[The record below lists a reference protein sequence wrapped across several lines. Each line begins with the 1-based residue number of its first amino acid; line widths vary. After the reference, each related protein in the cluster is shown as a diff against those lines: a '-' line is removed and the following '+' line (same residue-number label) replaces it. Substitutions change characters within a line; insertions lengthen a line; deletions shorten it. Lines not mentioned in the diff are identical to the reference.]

1 MIISVFLGNT
11 GQKYARTR
19 HNLGWMLLEHLS
31 FYNNLRWIS
40 KFKGEYA
47 KHSNPEQ
54 LLLKPQTLM
63 NNSGES
69 AAAALSFF
77 KLKPENLIVIHDD
90 LELPFGTIQ
99 IKKGGGAGGHN
110 GLRSI
115 IKLTGTPDFLR
126 FRMGIS
132 RPPGGRDVSSWVLGR
147 FSEDEEA
154 LLDDYC
160 NRASEILENGIKNG
174 LETGKKI
181 VLI

>member
-47 KHSNPEQ
+47 KYSNPEQ
-54 LLLKPQTLM
+54 LLLKPQTFM

-77 KLKPENLIVIHDD
+77 KLAPENLIVIHDD
-90 LELPFGTIQ
+90 LELSFGTVQ

-132 RPPGGRDVSSWVLGR
+132 RPPEGRDVSSWVLGR

-154 LLDDYC
+154 FLDDYC
-160 NRASEILENGIKNG
+160 NKASEILENGIKDG
-174 LETGKKI
+174 LKPGKKI